1 MSSSTAAGRP
11 QAASGQTS
19 TVILA
24 IAAFVI
30 VTTEFLM
37 VGLLPALA
45 RDLSISVA
53 TAGQLVTLFAVVV
66 MLFGPLLTARLAHI
80 GRKRMFVGVL
90 VLFALSNALAAMAPN
105 LWVLALARVVPA
117 LALPVFWGTASETA
131 AQLAGPGRAGR
142 AVATVYLGISA
153 AMLFGIPLGTL
164 AGDAI
169 GWRGAFWALAL
180 LSSLVAVLLHC
191 CMPALA
197 GSPRVGLAQQARI
210 LRDPGFVAQV
220 LLSVAVFTAMFTGYT
235 YLAELLEKQA
245 LVPAAQV
252 GWWLMGFGAV
262 GLLGNWLGGRWVDRQ
277 PLAATAAFSVLL
289 ALGMLATVAL
299 AQQHAGLVLA
309 LALWGIANT
318 ALYPICQIRVMKAA
332 PQAQALAGTIN
343 VSAANGGIAL
353 GAMLGGASVAGW
365 GVGSVGVAG
374 AVVAG
379 VAALAALV
387 LARWR
392 PELSPG
398 AGRFPPNGTA

>member
-1 MSSSTAAGRP
+1 MPSSSTADSAQP
-11 QAASGQTS
+11 ASGQAS

-45 RDLSISVA
+45 RDLSISVS

-66 MLFGPLLTARLAHI
+66 MLFGPPLTARLAHVE
-80 GRKRMFVGVL
+80 RKRMFLGVL
-90 VLFALSNALAAMAPN
+90 VLFAASNAVAAMAPN
-105 LWVLALARVVPA
+105 IWVLALARIVPA

-164 AGDAI
+164 AGDAM
-169 GWRGAFWALAL
+169 GWRGAFWALAI
-180 LSSLVAVLLHC
+180 LSVLIAVLLHC
-191 CMPALA
+191 FMPALA
-197 GSPRVGLAQQARI
+197 GSQRVGLAQQARI
-210 LRDPGFVAQV
+210 LRDPVFVANV

-235 YLAELLEKQA
+235 YLAELLEKLA
-245 LVPAAQV
+245 LVPAAHV

-262 GLLGNWLGGRWVDRQ
+262 GLAGNWLGGRWVDRQ
-277 PLAATAAFSVLL
+277 PLAATSAFSALL

-299 AQQHAGLVLA
+299 ARQPVGLVLA

-318 ALYPICQIRVMKAA
+318 ALYPICQIRVMKSA

-365 GVGSVGVAG
+365 GVASVGLVGALVA
-374 AVVAG
+374 A
-379 VAALAALV
+379 VAALAALWMGRSA
-387 LARWR
+387 ARR
-392 PELSPG
+392 RVQPG
-398 AGRFPPNGTA
+398 IDLVP

>member
-1 MSSSTAAGRP
+1 MPSSSTAAGRP
-11 QAASGQTS
+11 PAATGRLS
-19 TVILA
+19 TLILA
-24 IAAFVI
+24 IAALVI

-45 RDLSISVA
+45 RDLSISVS

-66 MLFGPLLTARLAHI
+66 MLFGPPLTARLAHVE
-80 GRKRMFVGVL
+80 RKRMFLGVL
-90 VLFALSNALAAMAPN
+90 VLFAVSNAVAAMAPN
-105 LWVLALARVVPA
+105 IWVLALARIVPA

-180 LSSLVAVLLHC
+180 LSLLVAVLLQC
-191 CMPALA
+191 FMPALA
-197 GSPRVGLAQQARI
+197 GSPRLGLAQQARI
-210 LRDPGFVAQV
+210 LRDPVFVANV

-235 YLAELLEKQA
+235 YLAELLEKLA

-262 GLLGNWLGGRWVDRQ
+262 GLAGNWLGGRWVDRQ
-277 PLAATAAFSVLL
+277 PLAATSAFSALL

-299 AQQHAGLVLA
+299 AQQPVGLVLA

-318 ALYPICQIRVMKAA
+318 ALYPICQIRVMKSA

-353 GAMLGGASVAGW
+353 GAMLGGVRVASWGVASVGL
-365 GVGSVGVAG
+365 VGALI
-374 AVVAG
+374 AVVATL
-379 VAALAALV
+379 AALAMKMRA
-387 LARWR
+387 AR
-392 PELSPG
+392 P
-398 AGRFPPNGTA
+398 

>member
-1 MSSSTAAGRP
+1 MSSSSSVAAGQPPGSRI
-11 QAASGQTS
+11 S
-19 TVILA
+19 TMILA

-45 RDLSISVA
+45 RDLSISVS

-66 MLFGPLLTARLAHI
+66 MVFGPPLTARLAHVE
-80 GRKRMFVGVL
+80 RKRLFLGVL
-90 VLFALSNALAAMAPN
+90 ALFAASNALAALAPN
-105 LWVLALARVVPA
+105 FWVLALARIVPA

-131 AQLAGPGRAGR
+131 AQLAGPKRAGR

-153 AMLFGIPLGTL
+153 AMLLGIPLGTI

-169 GWRGAFWALAL
+169 GWRGAFWALAM
-180 LSSLVAVLLHC
+180 LSLLVAVLLQC
-191 CMPALA
+191 FMPALP
-197 GSPRVGLAQQARI
+197 GSQRVSLAQQARI
-210 LRDPGFVAQV
+210 LRDPAFVAHV

-262 GLLGNWLGGRWVDRQ
+262 GLLGNWLGGIWVDRK
-277 PLAATAAFSVLL
+277 PLAATAAFSALL
-289 ALGMLATVAL
+289 ALGMLATVVL
-299 AQQHAGLVLA
+299 ARQHAGLVLA
-309 LALWGIANT
+309 LAIWGIANT
-318 ALYPICQIRVMKAA
+318 ALYPICQIRVMKSA

-353 GAMLGGASVAGW
+353 GAVLGGASISWW
-365 GVGSVGVAG
+365 GVASVGVAG
-374 AVVAG
+374 AAVAAVAA
-379 VAALAALV
+379 VAALV
-387 LARWR
+387 MAR
-392 PELSPG
+392 
-398 AGRFPPNGTA
+398 RFVQR

>member
-1 MSSSTAAGRP
+1 MSSSSAAGRP
-11 QAASGQTS
+11 QPAAGQTS
-19 TVILA
+19 TPILA
-24 IAAFVI
+24 VAAFVI

-80 GRKRMFVGVL
+80 ERKRMFVAVL

-105 LWVLALARVVPA
+105 LWVLALARIVPA

-180 LSSLVAVLLHC
+180 LSALVAMLLHFS
-191 CMPALA
+191 MPALA

-289 ALGMLATVAL
+289 ALGMLGTVAL

-374 AVVAG
+374 ALVAG
-379 VAALAALV
+379 AAALAALV
-387 LARWR
+387 LARWSLR
-392 PELSPG
+392 KD
-398 AGRFPPNGTA
+398 A